1 MTDILI
7 PASGDFD
14 AWPARH
20 ATCIAVDWDGTC
32 KDTMVPKWT
41 RGFNLA
47 VGDVWPALAPHQEAV
62 DEVCYRVNIVDPA
75 TAGIQRFVALK
86 VMMGLWRDMGLP
98 VPDLSRFFRAV
109 ERVEARGE
117 THGAETYRAL
127 QAEFGYDESPLKWS
141 DLSDRHIAEASRSA
155 RVFEHVEATLEAV
168 AAKADLV
175 VVSASK
181 TDAVRQDLLD
191 HGMAPLFQA
200 LCAQDFLPKP
210 GILGGLV
217 KKYARVVFLGD
228 TQHDVRAAA
237 PHGVPV
243 YLIRTGDEDTSWA
256 DAGAVLKRF
265 IAGDPCRD
273 ALIYP

>member
-7 PASGDFD
+7 PAPGDFD
-14 AWPARH
+14 AWQAAHPA
-20 ATCIAVDWDGTC
+20 CIAVDWDGTC

-47 VGDVWPALAPHQEAV
+47 VPDVWPDLKPHQKAI
-62 DEVCYRVNIVDPA
+62 DEVCYRVNIADPE
-75 TAGIQRFVALK
+75 TAGIQRFVALR
-86 VMMGLWRDMGLP
+86 VMMGLWREMALP
-98 VPDLSRFFRAV
+98 VPDLERFFRAV
-109 ERVEARGE
+109 EHVEARGE
-117 THGAETYRAL
+117 THGVETYRTY
-127 QAEFGYDESPLKWS
+127 QARFGYDDSPLRWS
-141 DLSDRHIAEASRSA
+141 DLSDAHIAEASRSA
-155 RVFEHVEATLEAV
+155 RVFEHVEATLSAA

-181 TDAVRQDLLD
+181 TDAVRRDLID
-191 HGMAPLFQA
+191 HQMADLFKA
-200 LCAQDFLPKP
+200 LCAQDFLPKS
-210 GILGGLV
+210 GILGGLA
-217 KKYARVVFLGD
+217 KKYPRVLFMGD

-243 YLIRTGDEDTSWA
+243 YLVRTGDEDASWA
-256 DAGAVLKRF
+256 VAGPVLDRF